1 MMSNFDEKRRR
12 QPLFFYF
19 QNWLYSTIIELVICS
34 FVPMGNMIDAANAK
48 KQLFP
53 IAIRLVCL
61 TIRQLIA
68 NGHRHRSDHP
78 LFGIASPALKLS
90 EVR

>member
-1 MMSNFDEKRRR
+1 
-12 QPLFFYF
+12 
-19 QNWLYSTIIELVICS
+19 
-34 FVPMGNMIDAANAK
+34 MGNMIDAANAK